1 LDFFGGGGKRKGK
14 RSKRKRKRKG
24 CEDKGWGRVP
34 GQVRVPPLWIA
45 QNGFIDCEPDWHCR
59 QTRIGLKNYVPM
71 LHGIYSLAPT
81 GEYDLTIRERW
92 RCGLVLKYFDQL
104 YL

>member
-1 LDFFGGGGKRKGK
+1 LGGEVRGRGREVRERGNEKSVRT
-14 RSKRKRKRKG
+14 
-24 CEDKGWGRVP
+24 GWGRVP